1 MFAKQEHARRRTPLP
16 CRLMT
21 RRDEGVPLS
30 PSLSCSAIYR
40 TAAAPCRT
48 GSRFQPLWSGGM
60 AQLSGAT
67 YCLRAPRITRLAI
80 LFVGLMTLA
89 GTRLATVAHSA
100 VDITIDNLTF
110 APTTIGEPG

>member
-1 MFAKQEHARRRTPLP
+1 MYKQPKLAPL
-16 CRLMT
+16 
-21 RRDEGVPLS
+21 G
-30 PSLSCSAIYR
+30 
-40 TAAAPCRT
+40 
-48 GSRFQPLWSGGM
+48 
-60 AQLSGAT
+60 GAT

-110 APTTIGEPG
+110 APTTIGEPGTTVKWRRPAGQGGSASLTASQATA

>member
-1 MFAKQEHARRRTPLP
+1 
-16 CRLMT
+16 
-21 RRDEGVPLS
+21 
-30 PSLSCSAIYR
+30 
-40 TAAAPCRT
+40 
-48 GSRFQPLWSGGM
+48 M

-110 APTTIGEPG
+110 APTTITTGTTVKWRRPAGQGGSASLTASQATA